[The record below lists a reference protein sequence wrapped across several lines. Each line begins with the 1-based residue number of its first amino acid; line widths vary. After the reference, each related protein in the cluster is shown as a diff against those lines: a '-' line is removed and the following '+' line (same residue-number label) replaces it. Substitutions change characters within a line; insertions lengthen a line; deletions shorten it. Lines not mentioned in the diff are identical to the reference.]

1 MGASEQMSTPGA
13 PGSVKNPVGAAQGRL
28 PGAAAG
34 DWQNEFF
41 IASHLGVDGI
51 ELSFDSDP
59 AKHPLMTEPGL
70 DMIRRLSAETGVRT
84 LSVFASFFSS
94 FPLHKAN
101 SDTDSILPILKRLI
115 RGCRKVSAAQLV
127 LPCGGE
133 SAIESSLEAK
143 ALVKALGACMTDA
156 ISCGVNIALLCDLP
170 PDKKLTLVR
179 EFDSPAVSLA
189 YDTSVRGATDP
200 VKEINT
206 YGPYISSVH
215 VRDRMAGGE
224 PAPLGRGD
232 VDLRL
237 ICHKL
242 REQAYGGP
250 FILWGDTHGG
260 DDAFKQA
267 LAYMRGLL
275 S

>member
-1 MGASEQMSTPGA
+1 MGAGEQMGMRGGA
-13 PGSVKNPVGAAQGRL
+13 GSVKNPVGVAQGRL
-28 PGAAAG
+28 PGAAEG

-41 IASHLGVDGI
+41 IASSLGLDGI
-51 ELSFDSDP
+51 ELVFDRDP

-70 DMIRRLSAETGVRT
+70 DMIRRLSAETGVRA
-84 LSVFASFFSS
+84 LSVHAAFFER

-101 SDTDSILPILKRLI
+101 SDTDSIIPVLKRLI
-115 RGCRKVSAAQLV
+115 RGCSKVNAAQLV
-127 LPCGGE
+127 LPCCGE
-133 SAIESSLEAK
+133 AAIESSSEAK
-143 ALVKALGACMTDA
+143 ALVKALGACMAEA
-156 ISCGVNIALLCDLP
+156 ITCGVNISILCTLP
-170 PDKKLTLVR
+170 LDRKLSLVR

-189 YDTSVRGATDP
+189 FDTSVRAAADP

-206 YGPYISSVH
+206 YGPYISSVL

-224 PAPLGRGD
+224 PAPLGGGD

-237 ICHKL
+237 ICYKL

-250 FILWGDTHGG
+250 FILWGDMAGSG
-260 DDAFKQA
+260 DVLSQE